1 MRTSLPFI
9 AAIAGYLALLP
20 GPALAYIGPGL
31 GLGAIGAVLGVIG
44 GLFLA
49 LFAVL
54 YYPFKRM
61 MANRRKRVSDKT
73 ATGTRPE

>member
-1 MRTSLPFI
+1 MRTTLPFI
-9 AAIAGYLALLP
+9 AVIAGYLALLP
-20 GPALAYIGPGL
+20 GQALAYIGPGL
-31 GLGAIGAVLGVIG
+31 GLGAIGAVLGVVG

-61 MANRRKRVSDKT
+61 ISNRKNKPTDKINPG
-73 ATGTRPE
+73 APSE